1 MSKELTERKKKVL
14 VISNCFS
21 QRSLLISSIKY
32 SQTRKMHQSGGK
44 KTVVIR
50 QILPYVSI
58 IQQFQIQIR
67 KFQNL
72 LNMELRKKLNAC
84 IFQMK

>member
-1 MSKELTERKKKVL
+1 
-14 VISNCFS
+14 
-21 QRSLLISSIKY
+21 
-32 SQTRKMHQSGGK
+32 MHQSRGK
-44 KTVVIR
+44 KTVVIG